1 MGYVSP
7 AFLYRYLHHHPRVSS
22 LISQLSKE
30 VFGIVARLD
39 YLKSFCASLVNL
51 QLAVIN
57 QYRRTTSR
65 KRRNH
70 PSVIV
75 VFMTGSLLVMTA

>member
-1 MGYVSP
+1 
-7 AFLYRYLHHHPRVSS
+7 LSS
-22 LISQLSKE
+22 LS
-30 VFGIVARLD
+30 FPAD
-39 YLKSFCASLVNL
+39 LKSFCASLVNL